1 MPLQS
6 ETLGNKD
13 GNVKIEIKLWGNIAY
28 HSPEARG
35 RFSLKKSLDEG
46 KTVQEV
52 VEELK
57 IPKGLHYIISVNGR
71 AIEAEYFLKDGDEV
85 ALFSPFSGG

>member
-1 MPLQS
+1 M
-6 ETLGNKD
+6 E
-13 GNVKIEIKLWGNIAY
+13 IEIKLWGNIAY

-35 RFSLKKSLDEG
+35 RFSLKKSLEEG

-57 IPKGLHYIISVNGR
+57 LPKGLHYIITVNGR
-71 AIEAEYFLKDGDEV
+71 TIEAEYFLKDGDEV
-85 ALFSPFSGG
+85 ALFTPFSGG

>member
-1 MPLQS
+1 M
-6 ETLGNKD
+6 E
-13 GNVKIEIKLWGNIAY
+13 IEIKLWGNIAY
-28 HSPEARG
+28 NSPEAKG
-35 RFSLKKSLDEG
+35 RFSLRKSLDEG

-57 IPKGLHYIISVNGR
+57 LPKGLNYIISVNGR
-71 AIEAEYFLKDGDEV
+71 AIEAEYILRDGDEV

>member
-1 MPLQS
+1 M
-6 ETLGNKD
+6 EIT
-13 GNVKIEIKLWGNIAY
+13 IKLWGNIAY
-28 HSPEARG
+28 HSQEARG

-57 IPKGLHYIISVNGR
+57 LPKGLHHIITVNGR
-71 AIEAEYFLKDGDEV
+71 AIEAAYFLKDGDEV
-85 ALFSPFSGG
+85 ALFTPFSGG